1 MEWHEHPPDPA
12 SDIPDDD
19 EVIARVRENSD
30 YFSVLY
36 ERYFQRVYGYCLK
49 RTSNVQIAED
59 LCSDIFIKVLSKLD
73 TYTGGNFA
81 AWLFR
86 IAHNTVVDHY
96 RKNRKVVAID
106 QLQLRSDTQMS
117 NTVANQLAVEELLSE
132 LNEDERE
139 LITLRLQA
147 GLSAPEIAEIV
158 GKSANSVRVQIYR
171 LLKRL
176 RDRYGA
182 MMGGDA

>member
-1 MEWHEHPPDPA
+1 MEWHQHPPDPA
-12 SDIPDDD
+12 TDKLDDD
-19 EVIARVRENSD
+19 QIIARVRENSD

-59 LCSDIFIKVLSKLD
+59 LCSEIFIKVLSKLD
-73 TYTGGNFA
+73 TYTGGNFV

-96 RKNRKVVAID
+96 RQHKKVVAID
-106 QLQLRSDTQMS
+106 QLQLRSEAQMTK
-117 NTVANQLAVEELLSE
+117 TVANQLAVEELLSE
-132 LNEDERE
+132 LSDSERE

-176 RDRYGA
+176 RNRYGSK
-182 MMGGDA
+182 MGDEA